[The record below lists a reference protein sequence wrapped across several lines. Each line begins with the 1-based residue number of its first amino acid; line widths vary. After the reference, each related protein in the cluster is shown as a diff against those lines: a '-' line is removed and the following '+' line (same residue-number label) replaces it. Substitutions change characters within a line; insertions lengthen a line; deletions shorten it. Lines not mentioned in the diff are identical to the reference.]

1 MSAIKKGH
9 TQAGCRFPPLLF
21 ACFISTP
28 FLFFSS
34 VSLKRSGVHIW
45 IRAQQLPDGG
55 GGSAAIRRPQLGSLH
70 SCGCSDFNLSV
81 SQPLSRL
88 FLLDKSLW
96 TRAEK
101 CLTAFWWWW
110 WWGGGLW
117 SSQFEL
123 YCAICSHWV
132 VGEVRVRDFNY
143 CCLNVYAPVPMN
155 WDPCCVFSSGRNF
168 GAACLAWANPWRVFN
183 KPAACW

>member
-70 SCGCSDFNLSV
+70 SCGCSDFNHPQDSFCLSTTLKT
-81 SQPLSRL
+81 LSLGQIFVNESREMFDSIL
-88 FLLDKSLW
+88 V
-96 TRAEK
+96 
-101 CLTAFWWWW
+101 
-110 WWGGGLW
+110 GGGLW

-132 VGEVRVRDFNY
+132 VGEARVRDFNY
-143 CCLNVYAPVPMN
+143 CCLNVYAPVPTN
-155 WDPCCVFSSGRNF
+155 WDSCCVFSSGRNF